1 MKYFLVGLGNSGDEY
16 EKTRHNSGRRA
27 VMHVAKKFDAEFESD
42 KKLRALTATGRSDL
56 PRKVGPSDV
65 VFVLPE
71 TMMNGSGR
79 AVAPAI
85 KNKKDLSNLIVFYD
99 DIDLPI
105 GTFKI
110 SFNRGSGGHKGLESV
125 IRAVKSREFYRV
137 RIGICP
143 TTPGGKLKKPDAKK
157 FVDFILGDF
166 KPNEEKELK
175 KVFKKIT
182 EAMEVFTSE
191 GPSYAMSQFN

>member
-1 MKYFLVGLGNSGDEY
+1 
-16 EKTRHNSGRRA
+16 
-27 VMHVAKKFDAEFESD
+27 
-42 KKLRALTATGRSDL
+42 
-56 PRKVGPSDV
+56 
-65 VFVLPE
+65 
-71 TMMNGSGR
+71 MNGSGR